1 MNKFL
6 AIHKTQEIESLNRSA
21 ASKETESGIKTSLN
35 KEKLPGPDDFSC
47 ILPNIKTKHLK
58 N

>member
-21 ASKETESGIKTSLN
+21 ASKETESGIKISST
-35 KEKLPGPDDFSC
+35 KKTPGPDDFSC